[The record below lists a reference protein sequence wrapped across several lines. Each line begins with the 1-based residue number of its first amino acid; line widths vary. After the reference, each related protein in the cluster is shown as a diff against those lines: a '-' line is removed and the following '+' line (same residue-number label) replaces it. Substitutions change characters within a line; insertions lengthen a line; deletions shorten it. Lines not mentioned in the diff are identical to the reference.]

1 MEVELVEIA
10 DHLKRHEPFDALED
24 EVVRQIAAAVDVAYY
39 RAGSTILT
47 FGDPIHEVYFVRS
60 GSVEVFRRNGTLY
73 NRLEEGSLFGQMS
86 LLMHNRVRFP
96 ARALEDS
103 LLYIIPEDIFYKL
116 CEEHDTFADYVELGD
131 RARLRQTVSRAQ
143 QSNELMRTRVQQLI
157 TRDPVSVTASASVCD
172 AGRRMTDEG
181 VSSLLIT
188 DDSDS
193 TQIVGIITDRDLRT
207 RFIAVGLPLETPVAA
222 IMSQDLISI
231 EAQHYVFEA
240 MLCMLRYKIHHL
252 PVLRDRRPVG
262 VISLSDLIRYES
274 QNSLLVV
281 ARILRAQDVE
291 ELKGLKQDIEA
302 SFIRMVN
309 EDSNSQMVGSAMS
322 VFGRSI
328 KQRLLELAQEQL
340 GSPPIPCCF
349 VALGSMARDELLPG
363 GDQDNALIL
372 DDSYDP
378 RVHGVYFEQL
388 ATFVCDG
395 LAAAGYPY
403 CKGGIMATTE
413 RWRQPRRQWSQ
424 YFSEWIDKPSQEAL
438 LNSSIFFD
446 LDGVWGEVDWV
457 EQLKEQISTQA
468 KKSPHF
474 LSALARNAL
483 SRTPPLGFFK
493 DFLVERD
500 GKHKDSLDIKRRG
513 TAPLAALIR
522 VHALAAGS
530 TAQNSFD
537 RLDDIRD
544 ADVLPLGRADALRD
558 ALEFMS
564 MVRLKHQAKSLTL
577 EDGVDNKINPETLS
591 QFERRNLK
599 DAFQALSNAQKF
611 LKFRYPPERGPRRG
625 L

>member
-1 MEVELVEIA
+1 MEVELLEIS
-10 DHLKRHEPFDALED
+10 DHLRRFEPFEALPV
-24 EVVRQIAAAVDVAYY
+24 EVVQQLAAQVEVAYY
-39 RAGSTILT
+39 KAGSNILS
-47 FGDPIHEVYFVRS
+47 FGNEIHEVYFVRS
-60 GSVEVFRRNGTLY
+60 GSVEIFRRNGTLY

-103 LLYIIPEDIFYKL
+103 LLYIIPEAQFNQL
-116 CEEHDTFADYVELGD
+116 CDDHDAFADYVELGD
-131 RARLRQTVSRAQ
+131 RARLRQAVSRAN

-157 TRDPVSVTASASVCD
+157 NREPVSIAETASVFE
-172 AGRRMTDEG
+172 AGQRMTEEG
-181 VSSLLIT
+181 VSSLLICAAA
-188 DDSDS
+188 DPAKV
-193 TQIVGIITDRDLRT
+193 IGIITDRDLRI
-207 RFIAVGLPLETPVAA
+207 RFIAAGLPLETTVTN
-222 IMSQDLISI
+222 IMSENLISI
-231 EAQHYVFEA
+231 EAQQYVFEA
-240 MLCMLRYKIHHL
+240 MLAMLRYRIHHL
-252 PVLRDRRPVG
+252 PVMRDRHPVG

-291 ELKGLKQDIEA
+291 ELSGLKPEIDA
-302 SFIRMVN
+302 SFVRMVN
-309 EDSNSQMVGSAMS
+309 EGANSQMVGSAMS
-322 VFGRSI
+322 VFGRSV
-328 KQRLLELAQEQL
+328 KQRLLELVTEKL
-340 GSPPIPCCF
+340 GPPPIPCCF

-378 RVHGVYFEQL
+378 VVHGDYFKQL

-395 LAAAGYPY
+395 LAASGYPY

-413 RWRQPRRQWSQ
+413 RWRQPRKIWSRYFAQW
-424 YFSEWIDKPSQEAL
+424 IAKPTPEDL

-446 LDGVWGEVDWV
+446 LEGIWGEVGWV
-457 EQLKEQISTQA
+457 EQLKEQIAGQA
-468 KKSPHF
+468 KKSPYF
-474 LSALARNAL
+474 LFALARSAL

-493 DFLVERD
+493 DFLLERD
-500 GKHKDSLDIKRRG
+500 GKHKDSLDLKRRG

-544 ADVLPLGRADALRD
+544 ANLLPLGRTEAMRD

-564 MVRLKHQAKSLTL
+564 MVRLRHQAQSLTL
-577 EDGVDNKINPETLS
+577 GEEVDNNINPETLS
-591 QFERRNLK
+591 QFDRRNLK

-611 LKFRYPPERGPRRG
+611 LKFRYPARRSTKQG
-625 L
+625 

>member
-1 MEVELVEIA
+1 MEVELLEIA
-10 DHLKRHEPFDALED
+10 THLQRFEPFEGLPH
-24 EVVRQIAAAVDVAYY
+24 EVVAQIATSVEVAYY
-39 RAGSTILT
+39 KAGSTILT
-47 FGDPIHEVYFVRS
+47 FGDEIHEVYFVRS

-103 LLYIIPEDIFYKL
+103 LLYIIPEDQFNQL
-116 CEEHDTFADYVELGD
+116 CDEHDAFADYVELGD

-157 TRDPVSVTASASVCD
+157 TREPVSIVETASVYE
-172 AGRRMTDEG
+172 AGRRMTEEG
-181 VSSLLIT
+181 VSSLLICAA
-188 DDSDS
+188 DDPADV
-193 TQIVGIITDRDLRT
+193 VGIITDRDLRT
-207 RFIAVGLPLETPVAA
+207 RFIAAGLSLETPVTR
-222 IMSQDLISI
+222 IMSEDLISV
-231 EAQHYVFEA
+231 EAQQYVFEA

-252 PVLRDRRPVG
+252 PVMRDRRPVG
-262 VISLSDLIRYES
+262 VIALSDLIRYES

-281 ARILRAQDVE
+281 ARILRAQDVQ
-291 ELKGLKQDIEA
+291 ELVGLKQQIEA
-302 SFIRMVN
+302 SFVRMVN
-309 EDSNSQMVGSAMS
+309 EDANSQMVGSAMS

-328 KQRLLELAQEQL
+328 KQRLLELAQDQL
-340 GSPPIPCCF
+340 GPPPIPCCF

-372 DDSYDP
+372 DNSYDP
-378 RVHGVYFEQL
+378 SVHGDYFAQL
-388 ATFVCDG
+388 AMFVCEG
-395 LAAAGYPY
+395 LAATGYPY
-403 CKGGIMATTE
+403 CKGGVMATTE
-413 RWRQPRRQWSQ
+413 RWRQPLKVWTR
-424 YFSEWIDKPSQEAL
+424 YFSEWIEKPTQETL

-446 LDGVWGEVDWV
+446 LDGVWGEVAWV
-457 EQLKEQISTQA
+457 EQLKEQIANQA
-468 KKSPHF
+468 QKSPHF

-500 GKHKDSLDIKRRG
+500 GKHKNSIDLKRRG

-522 VHALAAGS
+522 VHALAVGS

-544 ADVLPLGRADALRD
+544 ADLLPLGRADALRD

-564 MVRLKHQAKSLTL
+564 MVRLKHQTENLMQGL
-577 EDGVDNKINPETLS
+577 DIDNNINPENLS
-591 QFERRNLK
+591 QFDRRNLK

-611 LKFRYPPERGPRRG
+611 LKFRHPAGRDPKRGQ
-625 L
+625 

>member
-1 MEVELVEIA
+1 MEVELLEIATQLQRFEPFEALPVDAVQQVAASVEIS
-10 DHLKRHEPFDALED
+10 
-24 EVVRQIAAAVDVAYY
+24 YY
-39 RAGSTILT
+39 KAGSTILT
-47 FGDPIHEVYFVRS
+47 FGDEIHEIYFVRS

-103 LLYIIPEDIFYKL
+103 LLYIIPEAQFNHL
-116 CEEHDTFADYVELGD
+116 CEHHDSFADYVELGD
-131 RARLRQTVSRAQ
+131 RARLRQAVSRAH
-143 QSNELMRTRVQQLI
+143 QSNELMRTRIQQLI
-157 TRDPVSVTASASVCD
+157 TREPVSIEATASVYE
-172 AGRRMTDEG
+172 AGQRMTEEG
-181 VSSLLIT
+181 VSSLLICT
-188 DDSDS
+188 ADDPE
-193 TQIVGIITDRDLRT
+193 QIVGIITDRDLRT
-207 RFIAVGLPLETPVAA
+207 RFIAAGLPFETEVSG
-222 IMSQDLISI
+222 IMSEDLISI
-231 EAQHYVFEA
+231 EAQQYVFEA
-240 MLCMLRYKIHHL
+240 MLCMLRYHIHHL
-252 PVLRDRRPVG
+252 PVMRDRRPVG

-291 ELKGLKQDIEA
+291 ELSALKGEINS
-302 SFIRMVN
+302 SFVRMVN
-309 EDSNSQMVGSAMS
+309 EGANSQMVGSAMS
-322 VFGRSI
+322 VFGRSV
-328 KQRLLELAQEQL
+328 KQRLLELVTEKL
-340 GSPPIPCCF
+340 GPPPIPCCF

-378 RVHGVYFEQL
+378 AAHDDYFQQL

-395 LAAAGYPY
+395 LTASGYPY
-403 CKGGIMATTE
+403 CKGGIMATND
-413 RWRQPRRQWSQ
+413 RWRQPRKVWSR
-424 YFSEWIDKPSQEAL
+424 YFSQWIAKPTPEDL

-446 LDGVWGEVDWV
+446 LEGIWGEVSWV
-457 EQLKEQISTQA
+457 EQLKEQIAGQA
-468 KKSPHF
+468 EKSPYF
-474 LSALARNAL
+474 LFALARSAL

-500 GKHKDSLDIKRRG
+500 GKHKNLLDLKRRG

-522 VHALAAGS
+522 VHALASGS

-544 ADVLPLGRADALRD
+544 ANLLPLGRTEAMRD

-564 MVRLKHQAKSLTL
+564 MVRLRHQAQSLTL
-577 EDGVDNKINPETLS
+577 GEEVHNNIDPETLS
-591 QFERRNLK
+591 QFDRRNLK

-611 LKFRYPPERGPRRG
+611 LKFRYPAKRNAKQG
-625 L
+625 

>member
-10 DHLKRHEPFDALED
+10 DHFRRYEPFDALPD
-24 EVVRQIAAAVDVAYY
+24 EVVQQVAAGVEVAYY

-47 FGDPIHEVYFVRS
+47 FGDEIHEVYFVRS

-103 LLYIIPEDIFYKL
+103 LLYIIPEEIFNQL
-116 CEEHDTFADYVELGD
+116 CDEHDAFADYVELGD

-143 QSNELMRTRVQQLI
+143 QTNELMRTRIQQLI
-157 TRDPVSVTASASVCD
+157 TREPVSVPVTASVYEA
-172 AGRRMTDEG
+172 ARQMTEEG

-188 DDSDS
+188 AAEDSH
-193 TQIVGIITDRDLRT
+193 QVVGIITDRDLRT
-207 RFIAVGLPLETPVAA
+207 RFIAAGLPLKVPVAE
-222 IMSQDLISI
+222 IMSEELISV
-231 EAQHYVFEA
+231 EAQQYVFEA
-240 MLCMLRYKIHHL
+240 MLSMLRYKIHHL
-252 PVLRDRRPVG
+252 PVMRDRRPVG
-262 VISLSDLIRYES
+262 VIALSDLIRYES

-291 ELKGLKQDIEA
+291 ELKGLKQQIEA
-302 SFIRMVN
+302 SFVRMVN
-309 EDSNSQMVGSAMS
+309 EDANSQMVGSAMS

-328 KQRLLELAQEQL
+328 QQRLLELAQEKL
-340 GSPPIPCCF
+340 GPPPIPCCF

-372 DDSYDP
+372 DNSYDP
-378 RVHGVYFEQL
+378 SAHGDYFEQL
-388 ATFVCDG
+388 AIFVCDG
-395 LAAAGYPY
+395 LAATGYPY
-403 CKGGIMATTE
+403 CKGGVMATTE
-413 RWRQPRRQWSQ
+413 RWRQPREVWSR
-424 YFSEWIDKPSQEAL
+424 YFSEWIEKPSQEAL

-446 LDGVWGEVDWV
+446 LDGAWGEVEWV
-457 EQLKEQISTQA
+457 EQLKEQVANQA

-500 GKHKDSLDIKRRG
+500 GKHQNSLDLKRRG

-537 RLDDIRD
+537 RLDHIRD
-544 ADVLPLGRADALRD
+544 ADLLPLGRAEALRD

-564 MVRLKHQAKSLTL
+564 VVRLKHQAENLVQGV
-577 EDGVDNKINPETLS
+577 DVDNKINPESLS
-591 QFERRNLK
+591 QFDRRNLK

-611 LKFRYPPERGPRRG
+611 LKFRYPAERGPRRG
-625 L
+625 R

>member
-1 MEVELVEIA
+1 MEVELLEIS
-10 DHLKRHEPFDALED
+10 DHLRRFEPFEALPV
-24 EVVRQIAAAVDVAYY
+24 EVVQQLAAQVEVAYY
-39 RAGSTILT
+39 KAGSNILS
-47 FGDPIHEVYFVRS
+47 FGNEIHEVYFVRS
-60 GSVEVFRRNGTLY
+60 GSVEIFRRNGTLY

-103 LLYIIPEDIFYKL
+103 LLYIIPEAQFNQL
-116 CEEHDTFADYVELGD
+116 CDDHDAFADYVELGD
-131 RARLRQTVSRAQ
+131 RARLRQAVSRAN

-157 TRDPVSVTASASVCD
+157 NREPVSIAETASVFE
-172 AGRRMTDEG
+172 AGQRMTEEG
-181 VSSLLIT
+181 VSSLLICAAA
-188 DDSDS
+188 DPAKV
-193 TQIVGIITDRDLRT
+193 IGIITDRDLRI
-207 RFIAVGLPLETPVAA
+207 RFIAAGLPLETTVTN
-222 IMSQDLISI
+222 IMSENLISI
-231 EAQHYVFEA
+231 EAQQYVFEA
-240 MLCMLRYKIHHL
+240 MLAMLRYRIHHL
-252 PVLRDRRPVG
+252 PVMRDRHPVG

-291 ELKGLKQDIEA
+291 ELSGLKPEIDA
-302 SFIRMVN
+302 SFVRMVN
-309 EDSNSQMVGSAMS
+309 EGANSQMVGSAMS

-328 KQRLLELAQEQL
+328 KQRLLELVTEKL
-340 GSPPIPCCF
+340 GPPPIPCCF

-378 RVHGVYFEQL
+378 VVHGDYFKQL

-395 LAAAGYPY
+395 LAASGYPY

-413 RWRQPRRQWSQ
+413 RWRQPRKIWSRYFAQW
-424 YFSEWIDKPSQEAL
+424 IAKPTPEDL

-446 LDGVWGEVDWV
+446 LEGIWGEVGWV
-457 EQLKEQISTQA
+457 EQLKEQIAGQA
-468 KKSPHF
+468 KKSPYF
-474 LSALARNAL
+474 LFALARSAL

-493 DFLVERD
+493 DFLLERD
-500 GKHKDSLDIKRRG
+500 GKHKDSLDLKRRG

-544 ADVLPLGRADALRD
+544 ANLLPLGRTEAMRD

-564 MVRLKHQAKSLTL
+564 MVRLRHQAQSLTL
-577 EDGVDNKINPETLS
+577 GEEVDNNINPETLS
-591 QFERRNLK
+591 QFDRRNLK

-611 LKFRYPPERGPRRG
+611 LKFRYPARRSTKQG
-625 L
+625 

>member
-1 MEVELVEIA
+1 MEVELLEIS
-10 DHLKRHEPFDALED
+10 DHLRRFEPFEALPV
-24 EVVRQIAAAVDVAYY
+24 EVVQQLAAQVEVAYY
-39 RAGSTILT
+39 KAGSNILS
-47 FGDPIHEVYFVRS
+47 FGNEIHEVYFVRS
-60 GSVEVFRRNGTLY
+60 GSVEIFRRNGTLY

-103 LLYIIPEDIFYKL
+103 LLYIIPEAQFNQL
-116 CEEHDTFADYVELGD
+116 CDNHDAFAEYVELGD
-131 RARLRQTVSRAQ
+131 RARLRQAVSRAN

-157 TRDPVSVTASASVCD
+157 NREPVSIAETASVFE
-172 AGRRMTDEG
+172 AGQRMTEEG
-181 VSSLLIT
+181 VSSLLICAAA
-188 DDSDS
+188 DPAMV
-193 TQIVGIITDRDLRT
+193 IGIITDRDLRI
-207 RFIAVGLPLETPVAA
+207 RFIAAGLPLETTVTN
-222 IMSQDLISI
+222 IMSENLISI
-231 EAQHYVFEA
+231 EAQQYVFEA
-240 MLCMLRYKIHHL
+240 MLAMLRYRIHHL
-252 PVLRDRRPVG
+252 PVMRDRHPVG

-291 ELKGLKQDIEA
+291 ELSGLKPEIDA
-302 SFIRMVN
+302 SFVRMVN
-309 EDSNSQMVGSAMS
+309 EGANSQMVGSAMS

-328 KQRLLELAQEQL
+328 KQRLLELVTEKL
-340 GSPPIPCCF
+340 GPPPIPCCF

-378 RVHGVYFEQL
+378 VVHGDYFKQL

-395 LAAAGYPY
+395 LAASGYPY

-413 RWRQPRRQWSQ
+413 RWRQPRKIWSRYFAQW
-424 YFSEWIDKPSQEAL
+424 IAKPTPEDL

-446 LDGVWGEVDWV
+446 LEGIWGEVGWV
-457 EQLKEQISTQA
+457 EQLKEQIAGQA
-468 KKSPHF
+468 KKSPYF
-474 LSALARNAL
+474 LFALARSAL

-493 DFLVERD
+493 DFLLERD
-500 GKHKDSLDIKRRG
+500 GKHKDSLDLKRRG

-544 ADVLPLGRADALRD
+544 ANLLPLGRTEAMRD

-564 MVRLKHQAKSLTL
+564 MVRLRHQAQSLTL
-577 EDGVDNKINPETLS
+577 GEEVDNNINPETLS
-591 QFERRNLK
+591 QFDRRNLK

-611 LKFRYPPERGPRRG
+611 LKFRYPARRSTKQG
-625 L
+625 